1 MILVFALLVY
11 IGNEVQEDRTSYW
24 IDIKR
29 CIYHAEQIN
38 NNSLLRNG
46 NIVTAICLPEW
57 VDTGKV
63 RVLK

>member
-1 MILVFALLVY
+1 MFNYKDFRYSIYRVR
-11 IGNEVQEDRTSYW
+11 IRTSKCPYKEHSVF
-24 IDIKR
+24 ILN
-29 CIYHAEQIN
+29 QIN

-46 NIVTAICLPEW
+46 SIVTAICLPEW

>member
-1 MILVFALLVY
+1 MILVFALLIY
-11 IGNEVQEDRTSYW
+11 IDGDVQQDRTSYW

-46 NIVTAICLPEW
+46 SIVTAICLPEW